1 MDPDGKWLDT
11 FMDIVGIAWD
21 IVEIVATPANPW
33 AWAALG
39 ADVGCLFIPGATGAG
54 KVIRITE
61 GTRKMGKVSRAAKAA
76 GVADAFVDAVK
87 DGERVFG
94 KYSDLQKVT
103 KGYKSTI
110 EAHHLV
116 PQALADLLH
125 QDVGDFAS
133 VVIDKATHSG
143 FSKEWND
150 VLDEI
155 RAVHSTGG
163 LKAAKAEIL
172 KHAER
177 IYKDFPEMREVTKAW
192 LDSI

>member
-1 MDPDGKWLDT
+1 
-11 FMDIVGIAWD
+11 MDIVGIAWN
-21 IVEIVATPANPW
+21 IVEIAATPANPW

-54 KVIRITE
+54 KVIRIAE

-76 GVADAFVDAVK
+76 GVADAFVDAIK

-116 PQALADLLH
+116 PQALAEELG
-125 QDVGDFAS
+125 QKVEDFAS

-143 FSKEWND
+143 FSTEWNRA
-150 VLDEI
+150 LDDLRKVYKTEGMG
-155 RAVHSTGG
+155 AF
-163 LKAAKAEIL
+163 KEAIL
-172 KHAER
+172 KKAKEV
-177 IYKDFPEMREVTKAW
+177 YADFPEMVEVTKAW